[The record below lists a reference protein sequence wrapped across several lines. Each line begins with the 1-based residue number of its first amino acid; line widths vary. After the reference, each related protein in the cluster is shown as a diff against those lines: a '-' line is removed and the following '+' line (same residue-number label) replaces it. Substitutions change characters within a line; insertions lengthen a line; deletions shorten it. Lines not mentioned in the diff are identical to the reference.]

1 MMKTITLKLN
11 GPMQS
16 YGNVAYFSTRST
28 LRFPTKSAVIG
39 LISSALGYDRTDEK
53 RIQELNSLKFAV
65 RIDMPGKERSD
76 YQIMHR
82 PLEKSDKTINRKYLA
97 DALFLVA
104 LSGPENLINKIVWAI
119 EHPVYQ
125 SFLGR
130 KAYLPAGPIIV
141 KKFNHDDAL
150 HVLKKVPWQAP
161 AWFQKQYQKTTFSAV
176 IIADAELN
184 RQKEPFLLH
193 DKVESF
199 NSDNRYFSGRLTIQ
213 ENVILINDWTSKPE
227 NKDYFDEV

>member
-39 LISSALGYDRTDEK
+39 LISSALGYDRADDK
-53 RIQELNSLKFAV
+53 KIRKLNSLKFAV
-65 RIDMPGKERSD
+65 RIDMQGKERSD
-76 YQIMHR
+76 YQIMYR
-82 PLEKSDKTINRKYLA
+82 SLEKKNKPINRKYLA
-97 DALFLVA
+97 DALFLIG
-104 LSGPENLINKIVWAI
+104 LSGPEDLIDKIIWAMA
-119 EHPVYQ
+119 HPVYQ
-125 SFLGR
+125 PFLGR

-150 HVLKKVPWQAP
+150 QVLKKVPWQAP
-161 AWFQKQYQKTTFSAV
+161 AWFQKKYQKPTFPAV

-193 DKVESF
+193 DKLGSF
-199 NSDNRYFSGRLTIQ
+199 NSDNRYFSGRLVIQ
-213 ENVILINDWTSKPE
+213 ENVTLINDWTSKLE

>member
-1 MMKTITLKLN
+1 
-11 GPMQS
+11 
-16 YGNVAYFSTRST
+16 
-28 LRFPTKSAVIG
+28 
-39 LISSALGYDRTDEK
+39 
-53 RIQELNSLKFAV
+53 
-65 RIDMPGKERSD
+65 
-76 YQIMHR
+76 MHR

-125 SFLGR
+125 PFLGR